1 MTRPLRDRRHPQPDS
16 PSRAKIAANRANAQ
30 RSTGPTSP
38 TGKQRVARNALSHGL
53 AVSVWADPSC
63 SAQVEALTALIA
75 GEGAE
80 ESRLSLARRI
90 AEAQIDLI
98 RVRAARIRLLARG
111 TDDPK
116 EEYLTEFYRM
126 LKVAIPLLRDYGKAG
141 DADTHPSSRLDSLYH
156 PLSAAERDAAVI
168 GDAAKQLARLDRYE
182 CRALSRRKA
191 VIRAFDAAPFGS
203 VARPP
208 YAGL

>member
-1 MTRPLRDRRHPQPDS
+1 MIKHLRERTP

-38 TGKQRVARNALSHGL
+38 AGKQRVARNALSHGL
-53 AVSVWADPSC
+53 AISVWADPSC

-90 AEAQIDLI
+90 AEAQVDLI

-111 TDDPK
+111 TDDPT
-116 EEYLTEFYRM
+116 EEHRTEFYRM
-126 LKVAIPLLRDYGKAG
+126 LKVATALLRDYGKGG
-141 DADTHPSSRLDSLYH
+141 DADTHLGSRLDSLYR
-156 PLSAAERDAAVI
+156 PLGAAERDAAVI

-191 VIRAFDAAPFGS
+191 AIRAFDTAPFGS
-203 VARPP
+203 AARSP

>member
-1 MTRPLRDRRHPQPDS
+1 MIKHLRERTPS
-16 PSRAKIAANRANAQ
+16 SRAKIAANRANAQ
-30 RSTGPTSP
+30 RSTGPTS
-38 TGKQRVARNALSHGL
+38 TAGKQRVARNALSHGL
-53 AVSVWADPSC
+53 AISVWADPSC

-90 AEAQIDLI
+90 AEAQVDLI

-111 TDDPK
+111 TDDPT
-116 EEYLTEFYRM
+116 EERRTEFYRM
-126 LKVAIPLLRDYGKAG
+126 LKVATALLRDYGKAG
-141 DADTHPSSRLDSLYH
+141 DADTHLSSRLDSLYR
-156 PLSAAERDAAVI
+156 PLSAAERAATVI

-191 VIRAFDAAPFGS
+191 AIRAFDTAPFGS
-203 VARPP
+203 AARSP
-208 YAGL
+208 

>member
-1 MTRPLRDRRHPQPDS
+1 MTRLLRDRRQPQPDT

-111 TDDPK
+111 TDDPE
-116 EEYLTEFYRM
+116 EEYRREFYRM
-126 LKVAIPLLRDYGKAG
+126 LKVATPLLRDYAKAD
-141 DADTHPSSRLDSLYH
+141 DANTHPGSRLDSLYR
-156 PLSAAERDAAVI
+156 PLIAAERDAAVI

-191 VIRAFDAAPFGS
+191 AIRAFDAAPFGS

-208 YAGL
+208 YAGQ

>member
-1 MTRPLRDRRHPQPDS
+1 VIKHLRERTP

-38 TGKQRVARNALSHGL
+38 AGKQRVARNALSHGL
-53 AVSVWADPSC
+53 AISVWADPSC

-80 ESRLSLARRI
+80 ESRLSLAHRI
-90 AEAQIDLI
+90 AEAQVDLI

-111 TDDPK
+111 TDPT
-116 EEYLTEFYRM
+116 EEHLTESYRM
-126 LKVAIPLLRDYGKAG
+126 LKVATVLLRDYGKAG
-141 DADTHPSSRLDSLYH
+141 DADTHPSSRLDSLYR

-191 VIRAFDAAPFGS
+191 AIRAFDTAPFGS
-203 VARPP
+203 AARPP

>member
-1 MTRPLRDRRHPQPDS
+1 
-16 PSRAKIAANRANAQ
+16 
-30 RSTGPTSP
+30 
-38 TGKQRVARNALSHGL
+38 V
-53 AVSVWADPSC
+53 
-63 SAQVEALTALIA
+63 
-75 GEGAE
+75 
-80 ESRLSLARRI
+80 
-90 AEAQIDLI
+90 
-98 RVRAARIRLLARG
+98 LARG

-126 LKVAIPLLRDYGKAG
+126 LKVAIPLLRDCGKAG

-191 VIRAFDAAPFGS
+191 AIRAFDAAPFGS

-208 YAGL
+208 YAGQ

>member
-1 MTRPLRDRRHPQPDS
+1 VTERTPSRIP
-16 PSRAKIAANRANAQ
+16 PSRAKIAANSANAQ

-38 TGKQRVARNALSHGL
+38 AGKQRVARNALSHGL

-141 DADTHPSSRLDSLYH
+141 DADTHSSSRLDSLYH

-191 VIRAFDAAPFGS
+191 AIRAFDAAPFGS

-208 YAGL
+208 FAGQ

>member
-1 MTRPLRDRRHPQPDS
+1 VIKHLRERTPS
-16 PSRAKIAANRANAQ
+16 SRAKIAANRANAQ
-30 RSTGPTSP
+30 RSTGPTS
-38 TGKQRVARNALSHGL
+38 TAGKQRVARNALSHGL
-53 AVSVWADPSC
+53 AISVWADPSC

-90 AEAQIDLI
+90 AEAQVDLI

-111 TDDPK
+111 TDDPT
-116 EEYLTEFYRM
+116 EERRTEFYRM
-126 LKVAIPLLRDYGKAG
+126 LKVATALLRDYGKAG
-141 DADTHPSSRLDSLYH
+141 DADTHLSSRLDSLYR
-156 PLSAAERDAAVI
+156 PLSAAERAATVI

-191 VIRAFDAAPFGS
+191 AIRAFDTAPFGS
-203 VARPP
+203 AARSP
-208 YAGL
+208 